1 MAKKNFPPQI
11 SPSLEPAHRE
21 ADLYE
26 IAYRVK
32 PGGDCT
38 IGDKVYSPGDLLPS
52 DLPIDQLNH
61 HLPFCEIVQI
71 KRESVLEK
79 PELTPEETVE
89 IMDQEN
95 ANL

>member
-1 MAKKNFPPQI
+1 MAKKTLSQI
-11 SPSLEPAHRE
+11 SPSVQPENR
-21 ADLYE
+21 
-26 IAYRVK
+26 YRVK

-38 IGDKVYSPGDLLPS
+38 IGDKVYLPGELLPS

-71 KRESVLEK
+71 NQESVLEK

-89 IMDQEN
+89 ILDQEN
-95 ANL
+95 GNLG